1 NLKNPWG
8 VSESAKSPFWV
19 SDQGTSVS
27 TLYSV
32 TPTGV
37 SKLGLTVTIP
47 KTAAG
52 PQGPTG
58 QVNNNTTSF
67 LLNGSPAA
75 FIFANL
81 NGTISAW
88 NRSVRTTAMIEATTA
103 GAVYTGLAI
112 ATDASGNSF
121 LYAANGAQNRIDV
134 FNGSFAPV
142 SLGAGAF
149 QDPLLPSDLSLV
161 PFNVQNVDGSIYV
174 TYAPAGRAAQTGATA
189 GQGAVAIFD
198 TAGDF

>member
-1 NLKNPWG
+1 GNILGHGFNTPGGIAALGLSKAEQASFLQTNLVSDVPGMAEITDASLKNPWG

-75 FIFANL
+75 FIFATL

-88 NRSVRTTAMIEATTA
+88 NRSVGTTAMIEATTA

-121 LYAANGAQNRIDV
+121 LYTANGAQNRIDV

-149 QDPLLPSDLSLV
+149 QDPLL
-161 PFNVQNVDGSIYV
+161 
-174 TYAPAGRAAQTGATA
+174 
-189 GQGAVAIFD
+189 
-198 TAGDF
+198 